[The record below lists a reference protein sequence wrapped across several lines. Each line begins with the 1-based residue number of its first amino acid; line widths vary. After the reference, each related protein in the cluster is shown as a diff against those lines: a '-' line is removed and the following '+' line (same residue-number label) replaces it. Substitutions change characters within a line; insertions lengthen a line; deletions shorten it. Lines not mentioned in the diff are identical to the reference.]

1 MRALFTFV
9 VFVVQVSSVGC
20 FQRASVSEDRY
31 QRALSLVDEGT
42 SLLRERKPREA
53 GVLFA
58 MAAELAPVA
67 AAVDGQGCAALM
79 EGDFKRAEELF
90 EKAYDMDETY
100 DEALGNLALLKDIQG
115 NSHEALKLYSKFLE
129 THPDSGVVRN
139 NKAALE
145 YDLGARRMLV
155 AEELEKAKRLSE
167 HGVIKDNLE
176 KMSAEFTVE
185 TPRLYAR

>member
-1 MRALFTFV
+1 MRVRFIALAFFI
-9 VFVVQVSSVGC
+9 QASLVGC
-20 FQRASVSEDRY
+20 FQRTSIPEERY

-42 SLLRERKPREA
+42 TLLRQRKPTEA

-58 MAAELAPVA
+58 MAAELAPLA

-79 EGDFKRAEELF
+79 EGDLTRAEELF

-115 NSHEALKLYSKFLE
+115 ASQEALKLYARFLE
-129 THPDSGVVRN
+129 AHPDSGVARN

-145 YDLGARRMLV
+145 YDLGARRILV
-155 AEELEKAKRLSE
+155 AQELEKATRLSE

-176 KMSAEFTVE
+176 RLSTTEFAVE
-185 TPRLYAR
+185 APRS